1 MWQPPLSTGGFDI
14 QMSRYEISVSKLN
27 IISEI
32 MLYDYN
38 GYETSATIDGLHNG
52 SKYNVSINAFNCLGK
67 AEEATPPMT
76 VTISKYRYS
85 SVL

>member
-1 MWQPPLSTGGFDI
+1 
-14 QMSRYEISVSKLN
+14 
-27 IISEI
+27 

-52 SKYNVSINAFNCLGK
+52 SMYNISINAFNCLGK